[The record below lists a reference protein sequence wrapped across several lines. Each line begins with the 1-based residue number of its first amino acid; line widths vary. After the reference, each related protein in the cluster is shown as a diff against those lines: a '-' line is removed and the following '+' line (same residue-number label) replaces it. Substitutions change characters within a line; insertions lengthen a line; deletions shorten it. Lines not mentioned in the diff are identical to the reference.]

1 MEPITT
7 WPDLLRPGDAT
18 DFFVRRT
25 FPPFAAQAG
34 GYSAANALWLAE
46 LCRLVYRHDA
56 EEESPPPQPTRVS
69 FLTKAGLRQR
79 SFFNSGETDTQ
90 AMLVEPAAA
99 PTFAVLAFRGTEQH
113 IKDFLSDLEVGRPPL
128 GSAAID
134 VHEGFKEAIDSVWP
148 QIETELAKLTC
159 PIFYTGHSLGAA
171 LATLSAARRA
181 PQAVYTFGSPL
192 VGNEAFVSSL
202 RDVRVYRVVDDTDA
216 VTLVPPE
223 LLGYRHVGELQ
234 RLTAP
239 SARFSLNPLVWL
251 RLLTGPPKP
260 FADHAPINYI
270 DRLSV

>member
-1 MEPITT
+1 MRPITT
-7 WPDLLRPGDAT
+7 WPDLLHPGDAT
-18 DFFVRRT
+18 DFFSRRP

-34 GYSAANALWLAE
+34 GYSAGNALWLAE

-56 EEESPPPQPTRVS
+56 EEDSAPPQPTRLS
-69 FLTKAGLRQR
+69 FLAKAGLRQR
-79 SFFNSGETDTQ
+79 CFFNSSETDTQ
-90 AMLVEPAAA
+90 AILVEPAGAQ
-99 PTFAVLAFRGTEQH
+99 TFAVLAFRGTEQH

-148 QIETELAKLTC
+148 RIEAELAKLAC
-159 PIFYTGHSLGAA
+159 PLFYTGHSLGAA
-171 LATLSAARRA
+171 LATLAAARHA

-202 RDVRVYRVVDDTDA
+202 RGVRVYRVVDDTDA

-234 RLTAP
+234 RLTAQ
-239 SARFSLNPLVWL
+239 SVRLSLNPLVWF
-251 RLLTGPPKP
+251 RLLTAPPQP
-260 FADHAPINYI
+260 LADHAPINYV
-270 DRLSV
+270 DRLVV